1 MKKVGRLVK
10 RERIK
15 TLKKSLFVNLLFLS
29 VVMVLLFGALMSTI
43 LYYSGVNNAY
53 AVIHNKNQ
61 AATNYIQ
68 GNFTP
73 LRSAVQFLAQK
84 PEVIYAV
91 EDPLLQKEK
100 ALSLFEILKNS
111 LPNIN
116 YIYSGYEDGTLLI
129 NDYSPPKGY
138 DPRKRPWYLAAL
150 KTAPDISGGI
160 PYREAKTSEWLVSFS
175 KVLTDDTD
183 NIYGVIAIDSSMDA
197 VTKILS
203 ERDPAYSSSYSFV
216 VDGEGTVIIHHRE
229 DLLGKEFKKI
239 VDTEDDFS
247 RSAGRTGYIFEQ
259 RSKIAYHTR
268 LESLGWIVVTVVDK
282 YEILKFLIVKILLS
296 IAVVIA
302 VSLLVGQFISRT
314 LSNNIIA
321 PLRTLEQRVKAAISG
336 SSQTD
341 YHDPTNPPSVSRY
354 NEIDSIANAI
364 EELTERALFRKNQEL
379 ETKNELLEKLS
390 QTDYLTGLLNRRKI
404 YEDLEKEYQRAMR
417 YGGTFSI
424 IIFDID
430 WFKSIND
437 TYGHDAGDQVIKEVA
452 DIFRSML
459 RTTDSLAR
467 WGGEEFLILC
477 PGTTLEGS
485 AAIAQKIQAAIG
497 ENRFSVPRK
506 LTISAGTC
514 EYNSSLSLEDLLIA
528 ADRKLY
534 EAKSRGRNRVVF

>member
-1 MKKVGRLVK
+1 
-10 RERIK
+10 
-15 TLKKSLFVNLLFLS
+15 
-29 VVMVLLFGALMSTI
+29 MVLLFGILMSAI
-43 LYYSGVNNAY
+43 LYYNGINSAY
-53 AVIHNKNQ
+53 AVIRNKNQ

-68 GNFTP
+68 GHFTP
-73 LRSAVQFLAQK
+73 LRSAVQFLARK

-91 EDPLLQKEK
+91 EDPLSHKEK
-100 ALSLFEILKNS
+100 ALSLFETLKKF

-129 NDYSPPKGY
+129 NDYTPPKGY

-150 KTAPDISGGI
+150 KASPDISGGI
-160 PYREAKTSEWLVSFS
+160 PYREAKTREWLVSFS
-175 KVLTDDTD
+175 KVLTDDTG
-183 NIYGVIAIDSSMDA
+183 NLQGVMTIDSSMDA

-216 VDGEGTVIIHHRE
+216 VDEEGTVIIHHRE
-229 DLLGKEFKKI
+229 NLRGKEFKKI

-247 RSAGRTGYIFEQ
+247 SSAGRSGYTFKQ
-259 RSKIAYHTR
+259 QSKIAYHSR
-268 LESLGWIVVTVVDK
+268 LESLGWIVVTVINK
-282 YEILKFLIVKILLS
+282 YEILKFLIVRILLS

-302 VSLLVGQFISRT
+302 VSLLVGQIISRT

-336 SSQTD
+336 SPQTD
-341 YHDPTNPPSVSRY
+341 YPNQADPPATSRH

-364 EELTERALFRKNQEL
+364 EQLTERALFQKNQEL
-379 ETKNELLEKLS
+379 EAKNQVLERLS

-404 YEDLEKEYQRAMR
+404 NEALEKEYQRTMR
-417 YGGTFSI
+417 YAATFSI

-437 TYGHDAGDQVIKEVA
+437 TYGHDAGDQVLKEVA
-452 DIFRSML
+452 DIVSSML
-459 RTTDSLAR
+459 RATDRLAR

-477 PGTTLEGS
+477 PETNLEG
-485 AAIAQKIQAAIG
+485 AATIAQKIQAAIG

-506 LTISAGTC
+506 VTISAGAC
-514 EYNSSLSLEDLLIA
+514 EYRSELSLENLLVE

-534 EAKSRGRNRVVF
+534 EAKFRGRNQVVF

>member
-1 MKKVGRLVK
+1 
-10 RERIK
+10 
-15 TLKKSLFVNLLFLS
+15 
-29 VVMVLLFGALMSTI
+29 MSTT
-43 LYYSGVNNAY
+43 LYYSGVNSAY
-53 AVIHNKNQ
+53 AVIRNKNQ

-68 GNFTP
+68 GNFMP

-84 PEVIYAV
+84 SEVIYAV
-91 EDPLLQKEK
+91 QEPLSQKEK
-100 ALSLFEILKNS
+100 ALSLFETLKNS
-111 LPNIN
+111 LLNIN

-138 DPRKRPWYLAAL
+138 DPRKRPWYLAAI

-160 PYREAKTSEWLVSFS
+160 PYQEAKTSEWLVSFS
-175 KVLTDDTD
+175 KILTDDTD
-183 NIYGVIAIDSSMDA
+183 NIHGVIAIDSGMDA

-216 VDGEGTVIIHHRE
+216 VDEEGTVIIHHRE
-229 DLLGKEFKKI
+229 GLLGKKFKKI

-247 RSAGRTGYIFEQ
+247 GSAGRTSYTFEQ
-259 RSKIAYHTR
+259 QSKIGYYTR

-282 YEILKFLIVKILLS
+282 YEILKSLTVKILLS
-296 IAVVIA
+296 MAVVIA
-302 VSLLVGQFISRT
+302 MSLLVGQIISRT

-321 PLRTLEQRVKAAISG
+321 PLRTLEQRVKMAISG

-341 YHDPTNPPSVSRY
+341 DHDPTNPPSVSRY
-354 NEIDSIANAI
+354 GEIDSIANAI
-364 EELTERALFRKNQEL
+364 EELTEGALFRKNQEL

-404 YEDLEKEYQRAMR
+404 YEELEKEYQRAIR
-417 YGGTFSI
+417 YDGTFSI

-430 WFKSIND
+430 RFKSIND
-437 TYGHDAGDQVIKEVA
+437 KYGHDAGDQVIKEVA

-477 PGTTLEGS
+477 PATTLEDCV
-485 AAIAQKIQAAIG
+485 AIAQRMQAAIG
-497 ENRFSVPRK
+497 ESHFSVPRRI
-506 LTISAGTC
+506 TISGGIC
-514 EYNSSLSLEDLLIA
+514 EYRSDLSLEDLLIA

-534 EAKSRGRNRVVF
+534 KAKYQGRNRVMF